1 MKDAIETAFIDG
13 TETLTTELLL
23 KIFEEAKSISVI
35 QKEKIETLRT
45 DLKKYDI
52 KPASSETRE
61 ITE

>member
-23 KIFEEAKSISVI
+23 KIFEDAKSISVI